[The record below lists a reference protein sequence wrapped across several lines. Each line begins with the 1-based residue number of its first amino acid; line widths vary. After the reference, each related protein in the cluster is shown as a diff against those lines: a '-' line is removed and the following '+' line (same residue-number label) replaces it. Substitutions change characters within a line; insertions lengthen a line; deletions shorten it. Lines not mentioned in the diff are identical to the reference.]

1 MSSAGPWS
9 VKGIDP
15 RARARAKTAARREGM
30 TLGEWLNT
38 VILDSGPERD
48 GEPRWETNLESFP
61 GFSGRSD
68 EGDALLRGMVER
80 LTERIESTE
89 QNSSSFLNE
98 VDRSISDLAERVET
112 TDQSIRQDQ
121 QKTRELAE
129 AARAAAEALALRVKR
144 IEDAGG
150 TADPQAL
157 KTFESAFGKLAQRVF
172 RNENDSLRSAEIMQ
186 SALEEFGE
194 ATETATVSLQKRIE
208 AMEAG
213 QTRLTGELRKTA
225 SRTQGTGQVLQG
237 LHSTADRLRRR
248 IEDTERLTNDAASAF
263 EQSVARI
270 DTRLR
275 SLESRPF
282 STDTGD
288 LDRRFDLLSDEL
300 ARVVADTRAQVAR
313 ELEDAVSEPRVE
325 RLERALKTAETRIDA
340 AETSHSESLS
350 RIGLEIT
357 RLARVMDD
365 RITESEKKAEAL
377 HNTDKADRELAQRF
391 DSVREEN
398 REAIRK
404 LGEDV
409 SALGQSLNARVEKS
423 ESRAAEAIETATK
436 SMSEAVAKLEERQ
449 TAKTQESDLEDR
461 LRQSEER
468 TARRIED
475 AIGGIS
481 ERLEKTRAETEE
493 SLSPVQR
500 AMNALADRLEAI
512 ENRNTQEAAA
522 PETQPEP
529 EPARR
534 QAAYDEPDFDT
545 PLPPP
550 PDAETPPGYDEDEVD
565 DPFIIAEAATPPSRS
580 TVNEPEDDDFL
591 IEERA
596 LEEERAAAPAPAS
609 REARQPARNQ
619 GSSADA
625 GMILQPMDPVDEP
638 VRQQRQRPQQSRPA
652 QASAPKP
659 RAPLG
664 ATADADFLAAAR
676 SRTRGDRTANFD
688 PYLTENG
695 ESGNGRTIMIAA
707 SVLGFLA
714 IASAAGMLLYDN
726 FSSEPAST
734 AEALS
739 SEMLGDLSP
748 AEPEGIEAG
757 ETGDASQLPVP
768 ADSPATGASPQQE
781 DAAPQPEDSTSAAT
795 SQQPAAQDSDA
806 PREADLSA
814 SQTASAPEPVV
825 VTIPTLQQA
834 AASGDPVARYL
845 LGEQRL
851 SSGDM
856 AGAAALIRRA
866 AEQNVPAAQYRYAK
880 LLERGEGVERDLP
893 AARQWTRRAAESGHR
908 RAMHNLGVMFA
919 TGSGGEENIE
929 EAARWFEEAALHGLT
944 DSQFNLAVLFQQGQ
958 GMPQSD
964 ADAYAWFSIAA
975 AGGDSGA
982 GQQAAAIAQTLD
994 TAVRAQADQ
1003 VVASFTPRRFDAEV
1017 NGRYNRNWGETITL
1031 DTGLIASAQSLLNA
1045 LGYDAGLADGQ
1056 LGPRTEAAVRS
1067 FQTDRG
1073 LPETGI
1079 IDPALIG
1086 RLENARS
1093 G

>member
-38 VILDSGPERD
+38 VILDSGPDRD
-48 GEPRWETNLESFP
+48 GEPRWESSLESFP

-89 QNSSSFLNE
+89 QNSTSFLNE
-98 VDRSISDLAERVET
+98 VDRSISGLAERIEN
-112 TDQSIRQDQ
+112 TDQGFRQDQ

-129 AARAAAEALALRVKR
+129 AARSAAEALALRVKR
-144 IEDAGG
+144 IEEAGG
-150 TADPQAL
+150 TADPQTL
-157 KTFESAFGKLAQRVF
+157 KTFESAFGKLAARVF

-208 AMEAG
+208 AIEAG
-213 QTRLTGELRKTA
+213 QNRLSDDLRKTA
-225 SRTQGTGQVLQG
+225 GRTQGTGQVLQG
-237 LHSTADRLRRR
+237 LHTTADRLRRR
-248 IEDTERLTNDAASAF
+248 IEDTERLTHDAASAF

-270 DTRLR
+270 DTRIR
-275 SLESRPF
+275 SLENRPF
-282 STDTGD
+282 ADGTGD

-325 RLERALKTAETRIDA
+325 RLERALKTAETRISA

-365 RITESEKKAEAL
+365 RISESEKKAEAL
-377 HNTDKADRELAQRF
+377 HHNDKADRELAQRF
-391 DSVREEN
+391 DTVRAEN

-409 SALGQSLNARVEKS
+409 SALGQSLNDRVEQS

-436 SMSEAVAKLEERQ
+436 SMSEAVAKLEDRQ
-449 TAKTQESDLEDR
+449 TAKAQESDLEDR

-468 TARRIED
+468 TAKRIED

-481 ERLEKTRAETEE
+481 ERLEKARAETEE

-512 ENRNTQEAAA
+512 ENRHTPEEAARESG
-522 PETQPEP
+522 PEPQPEP
-529 EPARR
+529 APVPR
-534 QAAYDEPDFDT
+534 QAAFDEPDFDT

-550 PDAETPPGYDEDEVD
+550 PDAETPPGYDEDEAG
-565 DPFIIAEAATPPSRS
+565 DPFIIAEAAIPPSR
-580 TVNEPEDDDFL
+580 TTAREPEDDEFL
-591 IEERA
+591 IDERA
-596 LEEERAAAPAPAS
+596 LNEELAAASPAPRNPS
-609 REARQPARNQ
+609 QPARHR
-619 GSSADA
+619 GPSADA
-625 GMILQPMDPVDEP
+625 GMILQPMEPVEEP
-638 VRQQRQRPQQSRPA
+638 VRQQRPRPQQS
-652 QASAPKP
+652 APKS

-676 SRTRGDRTANFD
+676 SRTRGDRTSSFD
-688 PYLTENG
+688 PYVTESG
-695 ESGNGRTIMIAA
+695 ENGNGRTIMIAA

-726 FSSEPAST
+726 FNGEPAST

-739 SEMLGDLSP
+739 SEVLGDLSAREP
-748 AEPEGIEAG
+748 AGIEAG
-757 ETGDASQLPVP
+757 RASDASQP
-768 ADSPATGASPQQE
+768 AESATPEGDTATASPPPATPDVSVPTE
-781 DAAPQPEDSTSAAT
+781 
-795 SQQPAAQDSDA
+795 AQ
-806 PREADLSA
+806 READL
-814 SQTASAPEPVV
+814 QTSPPVTAPAPEPVV
-825 VTIPTLQQA
+825 VTLPTLQQA

-845 LGEQRL
+845 LGEERL
-851 SSGDM
+851 SSGDV

-880 LLERGEGVERDLP
+880 LLERGEGVEQDLP
-893 AARQWTRRAAESGHR
+893 AARQWTRRAAEAGHR

-919 TGSGGEENIE
+919 TGSGGEENMD
-929 EAARWFEEAALHGLT
+929 EAAHWFEEAALHGLT
-944 DSQFNLAVLFQQGQ
+944 DSQYNLAILFLEGQ

-964 ADAYAWFSIAA
+964 ADAYAWFAIAA
-975 AGGDSGA
+975 AGGDTGA
-982 GQQAAAIAQTLD
+982 GEQAAAIAPTLD
-994 TAVRAQADQ
+994 PSVRAQADQ
-1003 VVASFTPRRFDAEV
+1003 IVSSFTPRPFDAEI
-1017 NGRYNRNWGETITL
+1017 NGQYSRNWGATLTL
-1031 DTGLIASAQSLLNA
+1031 DTELIASAQSLLNA
-1045 LGYDAGLADGQ
+1045 LGYEAGQADGQ
-1056 LGPRTEAAVRS
+1056 PGPRTEAAVRA

-1073 LPETGI
+1073 LPPTGI

>member
-38 VILDSGPERD
+38 VILDGGPDRD
-48 GEPRWETNLESFP
+48 GEPRWESNLESYP
-61 GFSGRSD
+61 GFASRSD

-89 QNSSSFLNE
+89 QHSASFLNE
-98 VDRSISDLAERVET
+98 VDRSLSDLAERVEA
-112 TDQSIRQDQ
+112 TDQTWRQDQ
-121 QKTRELAE
+121 QKTRDLAE
-129 AARAAAEALALRVKR
+129 AARSAAEALALRVKR

-150 TADPQAL
+150 TADPQTL

-186 SALEEFGE
+186 SALDEFGQ
-194 ATETATVSLQKRIE
+194 ATEAATVSLQKRIE
-208 AMEAG
+208 SIEAG
-213 QTRLTGELRKTA
+213 QSRLSEDLRKTA
-225 SRTQGTGQVLQG
+225 SRSHDTGQVLHG
-237 LHSTADRLRRR
+237 LHNAADRLRRR
-248 IEDTERLTNDAASAF
+248 VEDTERLTNDAASAF

-270 DTRLR
+270 DARLR

-282 STDTGD
+282 SADNGD

-325 RLERALKTAETRIDA
+325 RLERALKSAETRIAA

-365 RITESEKKAEAL
+365 RISESEKKAEAL

-391 DSVREEN
+391 DAVRNEN
-398 REAIRK
+398 REAIQK

-409 SALGQSLNARVEKS
+409 SALGRSLGERVEKS

-436 SMSEAVAKLEERQ
+436 SMSEAVARLEERQ
-449 TAKTQESDLEDR
+449 AAKSQESDLEDR

-468 TARRIED
+468 TAKRIEE
-475 AIGGIS
+475 AISGIS
-481 ERLEKTRAETEE
+481 GKLEQARAEAEE

-512 ENRNTQEAAA
+512 ENRAVAEEPAVEEAPA
-522 PETQPEP
+522 PEPT
-529 EPARR
+529 PAPAMR
-534 QAAYDEPDFDT
+534 QTAYSEPDFST

-550 PDAETPPGYDEDEVD
+550 PDAETPPGYDDDEVD
-565 DPFIIAEAATPPSRS
+565 DPFIIAEAATPPSRN
-580 TVNEPEDDDFL
+580 TVREPEEPDEFL
-591 IEERA
+591 IDEQA
-596 LEEERAAAPAPAS
+596 LEQELADTGQQ
-609 REARQPARNQ
+609 RQRGP
-619 GSSADA
+619 SADA
-625 GMILQPMDPVDEP
+625 GMILQPMAPVDEP
-638 VRQQRQRPQQSRPA
+638 VRRQRPRQQ
-652 QASAPKP
+652 QAEAPRPKP

-676 SRTRGDRTANFD
+676 SRTRGDRSASFD
-688 PYLTENG
+688 PYVTEEEEG
-695 ESGNGRTIMIAA
+695 GNGLKVLIAA
-707 SVLGFLA
+707 SVLGFVA
-714 IASAAGMLLYDN
+714 ITAVAGLLVFERLDG
-726 FSSEPAST
+726 EPAST

-739 SEMLGDLSP
+739 ADILGEGTSDLTI
-748 AEPEGIEAG
+748 GIAS
-757 ETGDASQLPVP
+757 GDAADTSQP
-768 ADSPATGASPQQE
+768 AITPPPAADTNAAEASAAETASVAPEQTVTPN
-781 DAAPQPEDSTSAAT
+781 AAPQTAAPVET
-795 SQQPAAQDSDA
+795 TPPPAA
-806 PREADLSA
+806 EAETSVA
-814 SQTASAPEPVV
+814 SEPVV
-825 VTIPTLQQA
+825 VTLPTLQQA

-845 LGEQRL
+845 LGEERL
-851 SSGDM
+851 SSGDV

-880 LLERGEGVERDLP
+880 LLERGEGVDQDLA
-893 AARQWTRRAAESGHR
+893 AARQWTRRAADAGHR
-908 RAMHNLGVMFA
+908 RAMHNLGVKYA
-919 TGSGGEENIE
+919 TGSGGEENLE
-929 EAARWFEEAALHGLT
+929 EAFRWFEEAALRGLT
-944 DSQFNLAVLFQQGQ
+944 DSQYNLAVLFQQGQ
-958 GMPQSD
+958 GTEQSPG
-964 ADAYAWFSIAA
+964 DAYAWFSIAA
-975 AGGDSGA
+975 AGGDTGA
-982 GQQAAAIAQTLD
+982 GQQAAAIAGTLSAD
-994 TAVRAQADQ
+994 ILSQANAI
-1003 VVASFTPRRFDAEV
+1003 VASFTPRPFDAEA
-1017 NGRYNRNWGETITL
+1017 NGQYNRNWGATITL
-1031 DTGLIASAQSLLNA
+1031 DPGLIASAQSLLNG
-1045 LGYDAGLADGQ
+1045 LGYDAGVADGQ
-1056 LGPRTEAAVRS
+1056 LGPRTETAVRA

-1073 LPETGI
+1073 LPPTGI